1 MTLTRN
7 SKDDMSR
14 TPLSW
19 AAARGH
25 EEIVKLLLAKDTVDH
40 NSQDMYG
47 QIPLL
52 LAAGNGHE
60 AVVELLLANSATLPD
75 SKDKFG
81 RTPLSWAARR
91 GNINAVKLILRNCER
106 HGIVVQE
113 KDVDIGRPPAAD
125 QESRIYC
132 GICLWWI
139 PNINSYHHCEI
150 CVNGDFDICEDCIAS
165 GALCLDGSH
174 TLVKRMI
181 DDDSLQTRG
190 VAATL

>member
-1 MTLTRN
+1 MNDHLQVVKLVLELDDVDSN
-7 SKDDMSR
+7 SKDGMSR

-19 AAARGH
+19 AAARGQ
-25 EEIVKLLLAKDTVDH
+25 EKIVKLLLAKDTVDH

-60 AVVELLLANSATLPD
+60 AVVKLLLANSATLSD

-81 RTPLSWAARR
+81 RTPLSWAASR
-91 GNINAVKLILRNCER
+91 GNINAVKLILKNYER
-106 HGIVVQE
+106 HGIVVRE

-150 CVNGDFDICEDCIAS
+150 CVNGDFDICEDCKRS
-165 GALCLDGSH
+165 SLFGWFSH
-174 TLVKRMI
+174 VGKTN
-181 DDDSLQTRG
+181 D
-190 VAATL
+190 